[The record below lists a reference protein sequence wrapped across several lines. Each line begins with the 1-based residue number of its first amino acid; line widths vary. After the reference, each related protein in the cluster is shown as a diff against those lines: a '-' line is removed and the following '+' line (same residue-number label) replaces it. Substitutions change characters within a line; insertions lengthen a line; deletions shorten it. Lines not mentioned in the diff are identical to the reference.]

1 MVDFLWR
8 NGRAFRLVARL
19 GLLRQPQP
27 RQRNIEH
34 DGFVFGRLFALS
46 LTNAIRGV
54 LPIPCYT
61 DHHRPHHTCTPPRS
75 PGLSRQEIVT
85 SCRQKYGGSQSHR
98 RNIS

>member
-1 MVDFLWR
+1 MVDFLLP
-8 NGRAFRLVARL
+8 NGRTFRLVSRL

-34 DGFVFGRLFALS
+34 DGFVFGRRLALS
-46 LTNAIRGV
+46 LTNTIRGV

-61 DHHRPHHTCTPPRS
+61 DHHRPHHAMYTPRS
-75 PGLSRQEIVT
+75 PSLSRQEIVT
-85 SCRQKYGGSQSHR
+85 SCRQKCGGSQSHR